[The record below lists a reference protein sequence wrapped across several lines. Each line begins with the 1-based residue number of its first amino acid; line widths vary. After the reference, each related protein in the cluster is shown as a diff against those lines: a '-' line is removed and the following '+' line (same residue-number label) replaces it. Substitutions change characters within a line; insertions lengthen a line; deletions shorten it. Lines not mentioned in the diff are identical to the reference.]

1 MRPSILLLLLLVGQ
15 VSFAQYQL
23 GLRTE
28 RYSGTSGLFLNPT
41 SQLYNPLKWDLNLV
55 GVGAFISNNY
65 TFLRQTSTTD
75 FLFSLSDKTDLIK
88 AEHVEGSVAQDTYV
102 IDFNNAKR
110 RHYATTFGYVDGPAL
125 SVRIAENHA
134 VGIFSRAAVLGG
146 SQDIPAVFSY
156 YPYNDRAFYDTF
168 TVPKFQ
174 GAAMGWKEFGV
185 NYAYKLPTYYGSLSF
200 GINVRRLT
208 TYEGAFITSDR
219 PFRYTKLPD
228 DVATLENAEGEF
240 GFTTTHLHANEF
252 KPRKSGNGW
261 AFDLAAT
268 ALIDEDG
275 YGGYRWRLSAAL
287 LDIGWARFT
296 SAEKHHIGTDPSAN
310 IDLHDYM
317 KYSNQ
322 LMHLD
327 DIARQF
333 SYETMGDSLASLIGN
348 SFTLALPASLSL
360 QADYALNNLVFV
372 NATLVQSIPTPL
384 PSPQRGCILALTP
397 RLEHRWFSLSAP
409 MVLYNWSSLR
419 MGLAAR
425 LGYLV
430 IGSDHVGSLF
440 GQKDFYGTDLY
451 VALKFNPFDLNLGWF
466 GGGGS
471 TGSGGKKIRRGGK
484 VKCYQF

>member
-1 MRPSILLLLLLVGQ
+1 MRLSILLLLLLVGQ
-15 VSFAQYQL
+15 VNYAQYQL

-28 RYSGTSGLFLNPT
+28 RYSGASGVFLNPT
-41 SQLYNPLKWDLNLV
+41 AQLYNPLKWDLNLA
-55 GVGAFISNNY
+55 GAGAFVSNNY

-75 FLFSLSDKTDLIK
+75 FLFSLNDKTDLIK
-88 AEHVEGSVAQDTYV
+88 AENVEGPVAQDTYV
-102 IDFNNAKR
+102 IDFKNANRK
-110 RHYATTFGYVDGPAL
+110 HYATTFGYVDGPAL
-125 SVRIAENHA
+125 SVRIAGNHT
-134 VGIFSRAAVLGG
+134 VGVFSRVAFLGG
-146 SQDIPAVFSY
+146 SQNVPVVFSY

-168 TVPKFQ
+168 TVPVFQ

-185 NYAYKLPTYYGSLSF
+185 NYAWKLPTYYGSLSF

-208 TYEGAFITSDR
+208 TYEGAFVTSNQK
-219 PFRYTKLPD
+219 FRYTKLPD
-228 DVATLENAEGEF
+228 DMATIENAEGEF
-240 GFTTTHLHANEF
+240 GFTTNHLHADEF

-268 ALIDEDG
+268 ALIDEDDD
-275 YGGYRWRLSAAL
+275 GGYRWRLSAAL
-287 LDIGWARFT
+287 LDIGRASFT
-296 SAEKHHIGTDPSAN
+296 VAEKHHIGIGSSAT
-310 IDLHDYM
+310 IDLNDYM

-360 QADYALNNLVFV
+360 QADYTVNNMVFV

-409 MVLYNWSSLR
+409 LVLYNWSSLR

-430 IGSDHVGSLF
+430 VGSDHVGSLF
-440 GQKDFYGTDLY
+440 GRKDFYGTDFY

-466 GGGGS
+466 GGGTSGP
-471 TGSGGKKIRRGGK
+471 GGKKIRRGGK
-484 VKCYQF
+484 VKCYKF

>member
-1 MRPSILLLLLLVGQ
+1 MRLSILLLLLLVGQ

-28 RYSGTSGLFLNPT
+28 RYAGSSGVFLNPT
-41 SQLYNPLKWDLNLV
+41 AQLYNPLKWDLNLA
-55 GVGAFISNNY
+55 GAGAFISNNY
-65 TFLRQTSTTD
+65 VFLRQTSASD
-75 FLFSLSDKTDLIK
+75 LLHNMSDKTEFIK
-88 AEHVEGSVAQDTYV
+88 AEDLEGPVSQDTYI
-102 IDFNNAKR
+102 IDFHSSKR
-110 RHYATTFGYVDGPAL
+110 RHFATLFGYVDGPAL
-125 SVRIAENHA
+125 SFRIAEKHA
-134 VGIFSRAAVLGG
+134 IGIFTRAAFLGG
-146 SQDIPAVFSY
+146 SQNIPSVFSY
-156 YPYNDRAFYDTF
+156 YPYDQRAYYDTF
-168 TVPKFQ
+168 SVPKFQ

-185 NYAYKLPTYYGSLSF
+185 NYAYKLPTYYGSLSL

-208 TYEGAFITSDR
+208 SYEGAFITGDR
-219 PFRYTKLPD
+219 KFQYTKLPND
-228 DVATLENAEGEF
+228 MATIENAVGEF
-240 GFTTTHLHANEF
+240 GFTTTHLHADEF

-268 ALIDEDG
+268 ALIDEDEN
-275 YGGYRWRLSAAL
+275 GGYRWRLSAAL
-287 LDIGWARFT
+287 LDIGWASFT
-296 SAEKHHIGTDPSAN
+296 SAEKHHIGIDPSAT

-327 DIARQF
+327 DMARQF

-360 QADYALNNLVFV
+360 QADYAVNNMVFV

-397 RLEHRWFSLSAP
+397 RLEHRWFSISAP

-440 GQKDFYGTDLY
+440 GQKDFYGTDFY

-466 GGGGS
+466 GGGA
-471 TGSGGKKIRRGGK
+471 SGASKIRRGGK